1 MRKMEGA
8 GLLVMWRMTGF
19 EVGERVKGEGGRT
32 TWIPGLKLKR
42 EARPA
47 RMAAR
52 KRTLTSGTM
61 CSAPKGVEGERES
74 FIADRLE

>member
-1 MRKMEGA
+1 M
-8 GLLVMWRMTGF
+8 VMWTRMGC
-19 EVGERVKGEGGRT
+19 EEGERVKGEGGRT
-32 TWIPGLKLKR
+32 TWIPGLKLNR

-61 CSAPKGVEGERES
+61 CSAPKEVEGERES
-74 FIADRLE
+74 FIADRWMNGLR